1 MGICLDTAAAP
12 VVGPVYQPHL
22 KSYSTTRLTTH
33 LHPRGVKRP
42 PVPLYRPPGVVVY
55 VLGGPGTG
63 KVTLSEA
70 LAQGSQGKLSHISMT
85 KVLKDYAKHFDMDH
99 GGMVPSTAAVEMLTA
114 RMKASNARLGFVI
127 SGFPRNIDDVVECAK
142 KISRLD
148 GVILLDHRQEMLE
161 RLVQD
166 GVQSGALT
174 AEAGEL
180 ELREFLTHVLPLTEL
195 MNNKDVLYKINV
207 VECDMHE
214 IVNEMD
220 SIVKKLVDNSS
231 TLHPDKNQN
240 NDLRG
245 APGPPRSGLRAAVS
259 LSPRQRTSRPVIFVI
274 GGPGSNKS
282 CYCEAVAPLYP
293 GWTHLSCSWMLR
305 DLVTDEAVRDA
316 QDVLA
321 VRQLLVAGELVPQG
335 LILSCLS
342 KAMDQNPS
350 SRGFIISG
358 FPRCLEQ
365 LEQFELE
372 HGRQSDIVLIDC
384 SELEL
389 GRTLGRREDIDDTVQ
404 ACRHRLELYRTV
416 TLPAVKALDEA
427 HRLLVIDGDCDEVHV
442 TDELK
447 RCIYLELQQLFGH
460 GPLSATATGSQL
472 SGAAGGATRV
482 GPITNGQPAAAVAR
496 EVGE

>member
-1 MGICLDTAAAP
+1 
-12 VVGPVYQPHL
+12 
-22 KSYSTTRLTTH
+22 
-33 LHPRGVKRP
+33 
-42 PVPLYRPPGVVVY
+42 
-55 VLGGPGTG
+55 
-63 KVTLSEA
+63 
-70 LAQGSQGKLSHISMT
+70 
-85 KVLKDYAKHFDMDH
+85 
-99 GGMVPSTAAVEMLTA
+99 
-114 RMKASNARLGFVI
+114 MKASNARLGFVI

-240 NDLRG
+240 N
-245 APGPPRSGLRAAVS
+245 
-259 LSPRQRTSRPVIFVI
+259 

-372 HGRQSDIVLIDC
+372 V
-384 SELEL
+384 
-389 GRTLGRREDIDDTVQ
+389 RR
-404 ACRHRLELYRTV
+404 
-416 TLPAVKALDEA
+416 
-427 HRLLVIDGDCDEVHV
+427 
-442 TDELK
+442 
-447 RCIYLELQQLFGH
+447 
-460 GPLSATATGSQL
+460 
-472 SGAAGGATRV
+472 
-482 GPITNGQPAAAVAR
+482 
-496 EVGE
+496 